1 MPKARNIL
9 KKSKAVKNIR
19 RVTRT
24 MEMVAS
30 TRFKTQH
37 KRTVNLRPYTDA
49 MSEMVGDLIDRGAFV
64 KLHHPLLVEPEVDKD
79 ALLIITSNRGLCGP
93 YNSSVVKIGTERY
106 AQLINAGY
114 QVELH
119 VVGRI
124 GRRQLSERKIT
135 PDFYYDDFD
144 EMPDY
149 EQVRNLTE
157 KLQGQFLAGDIGG
170 LEIAYTQ
177 FLSSAGRRPVIS
189 QILPLSNLPKPKR
202 LRHMGEP
209 AKYEIVPSA
218 RQLLEK
224 LLPATIRLRVWQCF
238 LDSAICEQFERL
250 SAMRAATESA
260 DEMIQKM
267 TIRYNRLRQSQIT
280 NELAEILGG
289 RVGVK

>member
-1 MPKARNIL
+1 MPKARKIL
-9 KKSKAVKNIR
+9 AKSKAVKNIR

-30 TRFKTQH
+30 TRFKSQH

-49 MSEMVGDLIDRGAFV
+49 MAEMVGDLIGRGALE
-64 KLHHPLLVEPEVDKD
+64 KLYHPLLAEPDVDKD

-93 YNSSVVKIGTERY
+93 FNSSVVKIGMERM
-106 AQLINAGY
+106 AQLVNADY

-119 VVGRI
+119 VVGRL
-124 GRRQLSERKIT
+124 GKRRLAERGVT
-135 PDFYYDDFD
+135 PDFYYGDFD

-149 EQVRNLTE
+149 EQVRSLTE
-157 KLQGQFLAGDIGG
+157 KLTAQFLTGEIGG

-177 FLSSAGRRPVIS
+177 FLTSAGRRPAIS
-189 QILPLSNLPKPKR
+189 QILPLSNLPRPKR

-218 RQLLEK
+218 GELLVK
-224 LLPATIRLRVWQCF
+224 LLPATIRLRIWQCF
-238 LDSAICEQFERL
+238 LDSAISEQFERL
-250 SAMRAATESA
+250 SAMKAATESA

-267 TIRYNRLRQSQIT
+267 SIRYNRLRQSQIT
-280 NELAEILGG
+280 SELAEILGG